1 MTDGAGRDPEI
12 RRALHRSMRAM
23 AIVAMLAGL
32 VGVGLWWAGW
42 WRGGPSGGVGSAVA
56 PATPTIRDERPL
68 GLAWSRVLRDRAA
81 ERGVDF
87 RHVNGATGRKLLP
100 ETLGGGVAIA
110 DLDGDGDPDLAFV
123 DGDAW
128 PDGPAGGER
137 GRGIAIFLNDGR
149 GRFSTPPSPTGLE
162 APFQGMGL
170 AVGDVDGDDDLDL
183 LATGVAGTILFLNDS
198 DASRLRFREATA
210 EAGLDVLD
218 GWSTAAGFGDVD
230 ADGDLDL
237 VVAHYVEWSPT
248 LDEAVDYRLAGIGRA
263 YGPPLGF
270 AGERVRLF
278 ANDGSGRFEER
289 TAAAGLDVRN
299 PATGEPMAK
308 ALGLLFEDLDE
319 DGDLDLFVANDTV
332 ANMLFLNRGDGVFD
346 EVGAAAGV
354 AFDRSGAA
362 TGAMGVDAARIE
374 GTRPALAIAVGN
386 FANEPTSLY
395 CRPAGVAGPPRFA
408 DDSIPFGVSAATR
421 PALTF
426 GVLWS
431 DLDGDGFEE
440 LVAANGHLEE
450 EIARLQP
457 SQTYRQAAQ
466 VFAPSRDGSQRLAAI
481 PIERLGDL
489 ATPVVGRGLASGDL
503 DLDGDVDLVLTQI
516 AGPPLVLF
524 NEPIESV
531 EPAAAHGENGDAE
544 AGADIARRPHW
555 VRVVLDGPRGDASVV
570 GAVVEIEAGG
580 RTIVRRVAP
589 TRSYLSQV
597 ERPLTIGLGDA
608 GRIERLEVRWTGG
621 GRTVLEDLAVD
632 RAIRIDVDG
641 LVEDAAAE

>member
-1 MTDGAGRDPEI
+1 
-12 RRALHRSMRAM
+12 
-23 AIVAMLAGL
+23 
-32 VGVGLWWAGW
+32 
-42 WRGGPSGGVGSAVA
+42 
-56 PATPTIRDERPL
+56 
-68 GLAWSRVLRDRAA
+68 
-81 ERGVDF
+81 
-87 RHVNGATGRKLLP
+87 
-100 ETLGGGVAIA
+100 
-110 DLDGDGDPDLAFV
+110 
-123 DGDAW
+123 
-128 PDGPAGGER
+128 
-137 GRGIAIFLNDGR
+137 
-149 GRFSTPPSPTGLE
+149 
-162 APFQGMGL
+162 
-170 AVGDVDGDDDLDL
+170 
-183 LATGVAGTILFLNDS
+183 
-198 DASRLRFREATA
+198 
-210 EAGLDVLD
+210 
-218 GWSTAAGFGDVD
+218 
-230 ADGDLDL
+230 
-237 VVAHYVEWSPT
+237 
-248 LDEAVDYRLAGIGRA
+248 
-263 YGPPLGF
+263 
-270 AGERVRLF
+270 
-278 ANDGSGRFEER
+278 
-289 TAAAGLDVRN
+289 
-299 PATGEPMAK
+299 
-308 ALGLLFEDLDE
+308 
-319 DGDLDLFVANDTV
+319 
-332 ANMLFLNRGDGVFD
+332 MLFLNRGDGVFD